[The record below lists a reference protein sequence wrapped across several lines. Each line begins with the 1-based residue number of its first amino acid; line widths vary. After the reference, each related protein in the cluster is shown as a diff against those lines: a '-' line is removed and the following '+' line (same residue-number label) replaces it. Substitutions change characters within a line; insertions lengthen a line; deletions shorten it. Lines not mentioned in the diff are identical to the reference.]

1 MYSITGFKSVV
12 QYITTLDD
20 AHEAGQEA
28 PHLKLH
34 RFEDLGIASSAV
46 FLIYVDT
53 YMNIYMYIY
62 THTYIYIDIYIYTHT
77 LIGLKTTASLARLS
91 S

>member
-1 MYSITGFKSVV
+1 MY
-12 QYITTLDD
+12 